1 MTRTFTCVVC
11 PNGCDI
17 HTEFEGNEILSVD
30 GFACPKGRDY
40 VQQEIIDPR
49 RSIATSVLIDGGVL
63 PLVSVRLDHP
73 IPKKEIFRVME
84 AINQV
89 RLQAP
94 TVIGQV
100 VLANVCGL
108 NANVIVTKNVEA
120 VQVPD

>member
-1 MTRTFTCVVC
+1 MKRTFTCVVC

-17 HTEFEGNEILSVD
+17 LSEFEGDKILAIE

-49 RSIATSVLIDGGVL
+49 RSIATSVLVDGGVL

-94 TVIGQV
+94 TAIGQV

-108 NANVIVTKNVEA
+108 DSNVVVTKNIA
-120 VQVPD
+120 AIQASD